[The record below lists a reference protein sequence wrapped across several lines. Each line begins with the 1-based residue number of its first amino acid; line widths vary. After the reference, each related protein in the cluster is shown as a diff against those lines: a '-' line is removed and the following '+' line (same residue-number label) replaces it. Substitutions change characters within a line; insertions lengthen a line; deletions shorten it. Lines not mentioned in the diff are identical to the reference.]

1 MGDNEN
7 KLEILTDY
15 LSKLERLT
23 DKLEYLYKMEF
34 KQKRFIS
41 SDIDIELEKMKNTDG
56 VWIIERVNIQVDF
69 EYEGALDGDD
79 VYTFTRD
86 LKIMCNEFIS
96 VIKQYTPTQEGKIVS
111 GDSHCYVSD
120 PFIYKMN
127 YVYEDTHTFSLAT
140 FITYPETTSF

>member
-7 KLEILTDY
+7 KLEILTDF

-34 KQKRFIS
+34 KQKMF
-41 SDIDIELEKMKNTDG
+41 
-56 VWIIERVNIQVDF
+56 IQVDF

-96 VIKQYTPTQEGKIVS
+96 VIKQYTPTQEGKILS

-140 FITYPETTSF
+140 FITYPD

>member
-1 MGDNEN
+1 
-7 KLEILTDY
+7 
-15 LSKLERLT
+15 
-23 DKLEYLYKMEF
+23 
-34 KQKRFIS
+34 
-41 SDIDIELEKMKNTDG
+41 MKNTDG

-96 VIKQYTPTQEGKIVS
+96 VIKQYTPTQEGKIIT
-111 GDSHCYVSD
+111 GDSECYVSH
-120 PFIYKMN
+120 PMIIRVNYK
-127 YVYEDTHTFSLAT
+127 YEETHNFTLAT

>member
-1 MGDNEN
+1 
-7 KLEILTDY
+7 
-15 LSKLERLT
+15 
-23 DKLEYLYKMEF
+23 MEF
-34 KQKRFIS
+34 EQNKFVT
-41 SDIDIELEKMKNTDG
+41 SDIDIDFEEYETENG
-56 VWIIERVNIQVDF
+56 EWIIERVNIQVDF